1 MKRMIPC
8 VLLLFSF
15 ALTASVVHATS
26 HEFFKGKA
34 IRLVVGTSVGG
45 AMDDWGR
52 FVAQHLSRNIPGN
65 PEIIVQNMPG
75 AGTIIAANY
84 IAEHPGGAATFRQ
97 SLNFIADPRPHWVDL
112 RVVSAGGET
121 ILTEPSDAGHCHPD
135 SRTNFSLDS
144 AMVQAPSRRPGRVV
158 KLHTY

>member
-1 MKRMIPC
+1 MKKMILC

-15 ALTASVVHATS
+15 TLTARMVHATS
-26 HEFFKGKA
+26 HEFFKGRA

-84 IAEHPGGAATFRQ
+84 IYNIAKPDGLTVGIVNPAIYIDQLLGAKEVKFDWPKFSWIGSPERVDHDQPCHALPWRLGQQYRPRFSE
-97 SLNFIADPRPHWVDL
+97 SLGD
-112 RVVSAGGET
+112 
-121 ILTEPSDAGHCHPD
+121 
-135 SRTNFSLDS
+135 
-144 AMVQAPSRRPGRVV
+144 
-158 KLHTY
+158 